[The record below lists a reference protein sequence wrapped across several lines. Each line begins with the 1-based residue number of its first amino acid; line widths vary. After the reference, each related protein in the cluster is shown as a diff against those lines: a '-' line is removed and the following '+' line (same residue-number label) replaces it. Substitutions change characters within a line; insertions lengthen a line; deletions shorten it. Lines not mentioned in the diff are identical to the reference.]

1 MHDQSNVESVEAEMI
16 LLSILEFKEAQSAVC
31 AGGSDATYFE
41 EGCAEVSG
49 CDRNATQAVFGEY
62 AAGFVL
68 LDYFLPA
75 VPGVVL
81 ESSGAD
87 GLMWPNRFSGVPDWI
102 LEGPGPAVAGLSPF
116 EPEG

>member
-1 MHDQSNVESVEAEMI
+1 MLSVPEDRTLPI
-16 LLSILEFKEAQSAVC
+16 LRKAVQKC
-31 AGGSDATYFE
+31 R
-41 EGCAEVSG
+41 G
-49 CDRNATQAVFGEY
+49 CDCNATQAVFGEY

-87 GLMWPNRFSGVPDWI
+87 GLMWPNRFSGVPDWTF
-102 LEGPGPAVAGLSPF
+102 EGPGPAVAGLSPF